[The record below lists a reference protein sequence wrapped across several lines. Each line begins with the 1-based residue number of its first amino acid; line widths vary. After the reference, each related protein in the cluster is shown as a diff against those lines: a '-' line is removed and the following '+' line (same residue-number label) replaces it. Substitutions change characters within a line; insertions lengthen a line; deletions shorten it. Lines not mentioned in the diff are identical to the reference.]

1 MKKGMSPNLNYNGSE
16 VARGVS
22 NTPRHPMRISK
33 DSHVIQKP
41 PSNHQPSAGA
51 KPRQPL
57 IIYTHSPKV
66 IHAAPSNFMKL
77 VQRLTGQSDD
87 GDGEAAAAKVEVE
100 TLKEE
105 DEKVDTSS
113 GGFGNTVGGGI
124 ASYDENYETASS
136 VDDRRFVADV
146 NQEAMYRMPYLV
158 EAEPQLNGS
167 SDFYCSPRTS
177 AMFQSAMAATAISPY
192 MDYMKP
198 YTEY

>member
-22 NTPRHPMRISK
+22 NSPRHPVRVSK

-41 PSNHQPSAGA
+41 PSNHHPSAGA

-66 IHAAPSNFMKL
+66 IHAAPSNFMEL
-77 VQRLTGQSDD
+77 VQRLTGQSND
-87 GDGEAAAAKVEVE
+87 GAGEAAAEAAAKVEVGMV
-100 TLKEE
+100 KEE

-124 ASYDENYETASS
+124 GSYEENYETASS
-136 VDDRRFVADV
+136 VDDRRFVPDV
-146 NQEAMYRMPYLV
+146 NQDPAALYRMPYLV
-158 EAEPQLNGS
+158 EAEP

-177 AMFQSAMAATAISPY
+177 SMFQSAMAASSMSPY

-198 YTEY
+198 YTDY

>member
-1 MKKGMSPNLNYNGSE
+1 
-16 VARGVS
+16 
-22 NTPRHPMRISK
+22 MRVNK
-33 DSHVIQKP
+33 DSHIIQKP
-41 PSNHQPSAGA
+41 PSNHHPSAGA

-87 GDGEAAAAKVEVE
+87 GDGEATPEAAAKVEVGMV
-100 TLKEE
+100 KEE
-105 DEKVDTSS
+105 DDKVDTSS

-124 ASYDENYETASS
+124 GSYEENYETASS
-136 VDDRRFVADV
+136 IDDQRFEADV
-146 NQEAMYRMPYLV
+146 NQDLAALYRMPYLV
-158 EAEPQLNGS
+158 EGEPQLNGS

-177 AMFQSAMAATAISPY
+177 SMFQSAMAESSISPY

-198 YTEY
+198 YTDY